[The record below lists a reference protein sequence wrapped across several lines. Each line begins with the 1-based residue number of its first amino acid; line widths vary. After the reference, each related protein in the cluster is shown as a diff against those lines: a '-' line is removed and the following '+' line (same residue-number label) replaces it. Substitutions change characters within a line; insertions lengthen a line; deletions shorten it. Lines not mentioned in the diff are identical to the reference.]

1 MMPIIHGI
9 VTNTINKSPG
19 RKKLEKGVPTNN
31 DDDSVNGYS
40 GRIIKIIPTPNA
52 EKQII
57 ERNKISRKKNR
68 QYLIK
73 YLIQLNING
82 FRRGMQSLQKL
93 KKSRLEYILYTE
105 EKRILY
111 FQLFIKFEKSFGF
124 MFFRQTCL

>member
-19 RKKLEKGVPTNN
+19 RKKLEKGVPANN

-57 ERNKISRKKNR
+57 ERNKICNVFIACK
-68 QYLIK
+68 LPE
-73 YLIQLNING
+73 IQRAVYDEN
-82 FRRGMQSLQKL
+82 SLV
-93 KKSRLEYILYTE
+93 
-105 EKRILY
+105 
-111 FQLFIKFEKSFGF
+111 
-124 MFFRQTCL
+124 